1 MGSGRGA
8 PGRGDPRRPAGRII
22 VACDSGG
29 HLTEAWALVAQRYDG
44 HDVQWRTS
52 DTEMARTMLAGHR
65 VWYSHHRVRSRDGI
79 GMILEFGVAVG
90 KLVHHR
96 GVTVVSTGSA
106 YALPWMLAA
115 VITRTDAVF
124 VESAARLSGL
134 SASGRAI
141 AKLPGITRAT
151 QAPLEVDGWEQW
163 ESVLDVALA
172 TSSSRPP
179 RGEAVPR
186 VFVTVGTFAYPFD
199 RLLRRVREVVPSEWT
214 LVVQHGASD
223 PVPGADN
230 HATLGYD
237 AIRRELGR
245 ASVVVAHLGV
255 GTLMTAL
262 AVGTPIVAVPRR
274 RAHGEVVDDHQVE
287 LLERLRSTRGVTV
300 VAEVDDLDRCVLE
313 AAMSGMGERAG

>member
-1 MGSGRGA
+1 M
-8 PGRGDPRRPAGRII
+8 
-22 VACDSGG
+22 
-29 HLTEAWALVAQRYDG
+29 
-44 HDVQWRTS
+44 
-52 DTEMARTMLAGHR
+52 
-65 VWYSHHRVRSRDGI
+65 
-79 GMILEFGVAVG
+79 
-90 KLVHHR
+90 
-96 GVTVVSTGSA
+96 
-106 YALPWMLAA
+106 
-115 VITRTDAVF
+115 
-124 VESAARLSGL
+124 
-134 SASGRAI
+134 
-141 AKLPGITRAT
+141 
-151 QAPLEVDGWEQW
+151 
-163 ESVLDVALA
+163 
-172 TSSSRPP
+172 
-179 RGEAVPR
+179 
-186 VFVTVGTFAYPFD
+186 FVTVGTFAYPFD